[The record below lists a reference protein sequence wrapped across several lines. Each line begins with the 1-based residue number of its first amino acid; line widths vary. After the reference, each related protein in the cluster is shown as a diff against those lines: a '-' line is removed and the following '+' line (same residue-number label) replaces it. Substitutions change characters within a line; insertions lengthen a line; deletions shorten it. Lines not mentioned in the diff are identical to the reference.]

1 MAHKLLFMIRGGK
14 LITILMPDS
23 QKWPTKRKECGMRG
37 ALSPLISLCT
47 ITNRFLKISFELKI
61 YQVFLFCH

>member
-1 MAHKLLFMIRGGK
+1 
-14 LITILMPDS
+14 
-23 QKWPTKRKECGMRG
+23 MRG
-37 ALSPLISLCT
+37 ALSPLISLYT